1 VELSDTEMP
10 CWMVSYAL
18 LACLLVL
25 QLGCNTVTAD
35 DATAPLATMT
45 AAEEKPVVIDVIL
58 YNGDPIGLF
67 RMEYL
72 KDVVDLVVVVE
83 CHMSFSGKKKD
94 KIYLHDDEPV
104 LKDLRMQNRLLEIEI
119 DTIPFPKKFEFKSRK
134 GYNATI
140 SAAWVREKYA
150 RGAALPAIKK
160 RLGNSP
166 YILIATDVD
175 EIPRKEMVAKFAS
188 HYDYIGDGKRLAMS
202 NHLYSF
208 EWVMARSAK
217 DGGAEWVFP
226 FVITN
231 KGIRQWEQSHSF
243 TLADLRVH
251 NTAMSLMPYI
261 LNAGWHCSFCSSVQ
275 EIVRKVSSF
284 SHMELNRPIFRD
296 PAWIEECIT
305 TGKDI
310 FKRPTFLMKRY
321 GCQAG
326 LPFIAGAWPT
336 RYNFLKFSVCKA
348 DTPSTVDTSMP
359 PKSFVIDK
367 TEYYRGEKWPKPPH
381 TDSYILPGEVTSKK
395 QNLIAN
401 GGSPWKRAHGA

>member
-1 VELSDTEMP
+1 MGF
-10 CWMVSYAL
+10 AL
-18 LACLLVL
+18 FACLLAI
-25 QLGCNTVTAD
+25 QFGCNLVIAGPDPTAS
-35 DATAPLATMT
+35 LATT
-45 AAEEKPVVIDVIL
+45 EKPVVIDVIL
-58 YNGDPIGLF
+58 YNGDPVGLF

-94 KIYLHDDEPV
+94 RIYLHDDEPI
-104 LKDLRMQNRLLEIEI
+104 LRDLRSQNRLLEIEI
-119 DTIPFPKKFEFKSRK
+119 ETIPFPTSFSFKSRK

-140 SAAWVREKYA
+140 NAAWLREKYA

-160 RLGNSP
+160 RLGDTP
-166 YILIATDVD
+166 YVLIATDVD

-208 EWVMARSAK
+208 QWVMARSPK

-231 KGIRQWEQSHSF
+231 KGIEQWEASHKF
-243 TLADLRVH
+243 GLADLRVD

-261 LNAGWHCSFCSSVQ
+261 LNAGWHCSFCSSVD
-275 EIVRKVSSF
+275 EIIRKVSSF
-284 SHMELNRPIFRD
+284 SHMELNRPIFSN

-310 FKRPTFLMKRY
+310 FRRPTFLMKQY
-321 GCQAG
+321 DCQAG
-326 LPFIAGAWPT
+326 LPFISSLWSA
-336 RYNFLKFSVCKA
+336 RYDFLKFSVCKSDA
-348 DTPSTVDTSMP
+348 PTLVDTSMP

-367 TEYYRGEKWPKPPH
+367 TEYYRGEKLPKPPH
-381 TDSYILPGEVTSKK
+381 TDSYTIPGEITSKK
-395 QNLIAN
+395 QSLA
-401 GGSPWKRAHGA
+401 GAPSSLWKRSHGNK